1 MSAQIIRL
9 ADRRPPPPP
18 PVNPYAEAAAWWL
31 AYWGEWCHAVSAMI
45 RPPR

>member
-31 AYWGEWCHAVSAMI
+31 TWYAESLHMVAALM